1 MCLPTPKK
9 KVSYDKTKNKI
20 SDLVLYKIKLMT
32 IEWAFRFTGKQHLFF
47 RDISIKPMWAQDPTI
62 L

>member
-9 KVSYDKTKNKI
+9 EKVSYDKTKKKR
-20 SDLVLYKIKLMT
+20 SDLVLYKIKLKA

-47 RDISIKPMWAQDPTI
+47 SRYFN
-62 L
+62 